1 MTKKYETDIKEMDK
15 VSGGMVYDPNNP
27 PPEYPFD
34 DPWGRGFLANA
45 TNGIDIIKDKH

>member
-1 MTKKYETDIKEMDK
+1 MTKKNIAAMNEMDK
-15 VSGGMVYDPNNP
+15 ISGGMIYDPDNP
-27 PPEYPFD
+27 PREYPLD